1 MTSADTASRDPTQP
15 SPEARAAAARAAIN
29 ALRLEL
35 IEESA
40 DLALPFVLGARE
52 AARAGDLDRLGDC
65 LRAVWLA
72 STTMRQAFKEI
83 AGGGEGGGA

>member
-1 MTSADTASRDPTQP
+1 VTAAPATTAEPSA
-15 SPEARAAAARAAIN
+15 EATIN

-40 DLALPFVLGARE
+40 DLMLPFVIGARQ
-52 AARAGDLDRLGDC
+52 AARNGDLDRLGEL

-72 STTMRQAFKEI
+72 ATTMRQAFKEI
-83 AGGGEGGGA
+83 AGGGEGGDHG